1 MEVLVVN
8 EVVYSLASA
17 AIVSALS
24 LAGVLTLMLGI
35 QRLDRVIPLLI
46 SLAVGALFGD
56 AFVHLL
62 PESFEQSESTV
73 WTSFYVIL
81 GILVFFIMERYLHW
95 HHEHHEQSLNP
106 VHPVAYVN
114 IVSDGMHNFLDGLI
128 IGASYLVS
136 IPIGI
141 ATTVAVAL
149 HEIPQEQGDFGI
161 LVHAGLSPKRALFLN
176 FLSGILA
183 IVGVAL
189 SLLLGPA
196 IGDYTAVMIPLTAG
210 GFIYIAGS
218 DLIPELHHERGLIRS
233 VAQFGM
239 MLIGIGLMFALL
251 LLE

>member
-1 MEVLVVN
+1 MN
-8 EVVYSLASA
+8 EWGFSLASA
-17 AIVSALS
+17 GLISLLS
-24 LAGVLTLMLGI
+24 FAGVLTLMLGI

-56 AFVHLL
+56 ALIHLL
-62 PESFEQSESTV
+62 PESFE
-73 WTSFYVIL
+73 TSSSPALTSLYVIL
-81 GILVFFIMERYLHW
+81 GIVSFFLMERYLHW
-95 HHEHHEQSLNP
+95 HHEHHEHSLNP

-161 LVHAGLSPKRALFLN
+161 LVHAGFSPRKALLLN

-183 IVGVAL
+183 LVGVVI
-189 SLLLGPA
+189 SLALGPE
-196 IGDYTAVMIPLTAG
+196 IEDYTAIMIPLTAG

-218 DLIPELHHERGLIRS
+218 DLIPELHHERGLMRS
-233 VAQFGM
+233 VSQFLM
-239 MLIGIGLMFALL
+239 MVIGIGLMFALL